1 MAALPS
7 SGHKLEK
14 ANPPEPGEKI
24 LEAKNLFFRYD
35 KDAPDVLRDFSLTLE
50 KGRCLAV
57 LGGNG
62 AGKTTALQVLA
73 GILPPYR
80 GRVKRKTDK
89 IAYLSQN
96 PGFVFLT
103 EALRED
109 FTLACRSEERWRGE
123 LERSPFF
130 QKLTPLLERNP
141 MDLSGGELQK
151 AALFKVILTEPDVIL
166 LDEPT
171 KGLDPFAK
179 EELGA
184 AFQEWTAQGKC
195 LVLVTHDIEFSARYA
210 HRCAFLFD
218 GGIVSQEA
226 PDLFFTTNQF
236 YTTAACKMSRGILD
250 GAVTG
255 EEVIRC
261 ASGADR

>member
-1 MAALPS
+1 MTPS
-7 SGHKLEK
+7 AGEESYGFIRRGGSESGSVQ
-14 ANPPEPGEKI
+14 G
-24 LEAKNLFFRYD
+24 
-35 KDAPDVLRDFSLTLE
+35 DFD
-50 KGRCLAV
+50 R
-57 LGGNG
+57 
-62 AGKTTALQVLA
+62 AGCHPCW
-73 GILPPYR
+73 IR
-80 GRVKRKTDK
+80 
-89 IAYLSQN
+89 
-96 PGFVFLT
+96 
-103 EALRED
+103 
-109 FTLACRSEERWRGE
+109 
-123 LERSPFF
+123 
-130 QKLTPLLERNP
+130 
-141 MDLSGGELQK
+141 
-151 AALFKVILTEPDVIL
+151 
-166 LDEPT
+166 PT

>member
-1 MAALPS
+1 
-7 SGHKLEK
+7 
-14 ANPPEPGEKI
+14 
-24 LEAKNLFFRYD
+24 
-35 KDAPDVLRDFSLTLE
+35 
-50 KGRCLAV
+50 
-57 LGGNG
+57 
-62 AGKTTALQVLA
+62 
-73 GILPPYR
+73 
-80 GRVKRKTDK
+80 
-89 IAYLSQN
+89 
-96 PGFVFLT
+96 
-103 EALRED
+103 
-109 FTLACRSEERWRGE
+109 
-123 LERSPFF
+123 
-130 QKLTPLLERNP
+130 

-236 YTTAACKMSRGILD
+236 LYHRRLQNVPGYFRRSGDWGRGDPLC
-250 GAVTG
+250 VW
-255 EEVIRC
+255 R
-261 ASGADR
+261 

>member
-1 MAALPS
+1 M
-7 SGHKLEK
+7 
-14 ANPPEPGEKI
+14 
-24 LEAKNLFFRYD
+24 
-35 KDAPDVLRDFSLTLE
+35 
-50 KGRCLAV
+50 
-57 LGGNG
+57 
-62 AGKTTALQVLA
+62 
-73 GILPPYR
+73 
-80 GRVKRKTDK
+80 
-89 IAYLSQN
+89 
-96 PGFVFLT
+96 
-103 EALRED
+103 
-109 FTLACRSEERWRGE
+109 
-123 LERSPFF
+123 
-130 QKLTPLLERNP
+130 
-141 MDLSGGELQK
+141 
-151 AALFKVILTEPDVIL
+151 TEPDVIL

-171 KGLDPFAK
+171 KGLGPFAK